1 MWLAVVCKQKPDY
14 ERRQFVI
21 LLSRQNIIAFSTVAK
36 PIMLF
41 CYYKGGKKKIRK
53 SYVSREYF
61 TFVFVH

>member
-41 CYYKGGKKKIRK
+41 CYYKGEKKKDQKKLCIP
-53 SYVSREYF
+53 
-61 TFVFVH
+61 